1 MGANSVM
8 KVDSEPLRVGPYP
21 YPPRILVAD
30 VPRGVETIRTIAGAL
45 ATVTGAHSL
54 TEALKHLKSGPE
66 LVICGVH
73 FDESRMFDLLRIA
86 KVEPTLQAVP
96 FLCFR
101 EIDSELSPPYLEG
114 LHIACTALGAKAFVD
129 LYQMKTR
136 HSVYAADAQF
146 RRIIERLLSSGTC

>member
-101 EIDSELSPPYLEG
+101 EID
-114 LHIACTALGAKAFVD
+114 
-129 LYQMKTR
+129 R
-136 HSVYAADAQF
+136 
-146 RRIIERLLSSGTC
+146 